1 MGQGFEKWSRKRLVF
16 GWGPAAGL
24 NGLLV
29 SDPCRSSNN
38 KKKTTFHQHPKK
50 YCTKKVFN
58 QFVTWNIYIAING
71 HDHIILYDMMP
82 FIYLFYWM
90 LGDPQLKA
98 HVYNAMCDYELYFI
112 YDEPHMKLCKAFDK
126 YHASYVPSFSARHSW
141 SISKVNPAFQFWRK
155 VGYTVGASEAN
166 FSFDMEETHTNWI
179 FTIIF
184 FSQ

>member
-1 MGQGFEKWSRKRLVF
+1 MF
-16 GWGPAAGL
+16 
-24 NGLLV
+24 
-29 SDPCRSSNN
+29 
-38 KKKTTFHQHPKK
+38 
-50 YCTKKVFN
+50 
-58 QFVTWNIYIAING
+58 
-71 HDHIILYDMMP
+71 
-82 FIYLFYWM
+82 
-90 LGDPQLKA
+90 GDPQLKA

-166 FSFDMEETHTNWI
+166 FSFDMEEKHTNWI